1 MASNPS
7 RGVQTTTKGMSE
19 RRATPWNISSHEI
32 RLTIIIFKNCPTAI
46 LAVFQ

>member
-32 RLTIIIFKNCPTAI
+32 RLTIIFKNCPTAI